1 MIKVTFQNNMTR
13 ATDIVSEETTV
24 RNFLDAHEMDYSRQ
38 APMLDGTTVT
48 SANLD
53 KSFGELGVTE
63 KCFLTLVT
71 KVDNA

>member
-1 MIKVTFQNNMTR
+1 MVRVTYHNNMMR
-13 ATDIVSEETTV
+13 ATDIVSGETTV

-53 KSFGELGVTE
+53 KSFEELGVTE